1 MFVSISSTLFNT
13 EWNQFILFKKKKSDR
28 TKHHI
33 MTDIPKTIIIIGDE
47 IENLLKLVGHL
58 NNMVKCI
65 DNWLQIKGKLVL
77 GVFHTKIL
85 NSLN

>member
-1 MFVSISSTLFNT
+1 
-13 EWNQFILFKKKKSDR
+13 
-28 TKHHI
+28 

-58 NNMVKCI
+58 NNMVKWI